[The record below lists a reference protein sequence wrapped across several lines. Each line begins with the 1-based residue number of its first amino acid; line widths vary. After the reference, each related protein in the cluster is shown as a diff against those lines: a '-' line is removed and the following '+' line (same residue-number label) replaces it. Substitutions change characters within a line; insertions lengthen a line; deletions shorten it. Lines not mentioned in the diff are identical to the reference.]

1 VCLSVGGRGT
11 SLLYWPRA
19 GQREESAANGA
30 FSMKRS
36 ILLALISL
44 GLVVAGCGGTS
55 TATLRADD
63 AAVVGSE
70 PITKDEFQSLMDR
83 AKTSYVAQKRP
94 FPKPG
99 STEYEQLKGQAVT
112 FLIQRAEFAQE
123 AEAMGIKI
131 NDEKVNKRIEQLKK
145 QFYGGSE
152 KRYEKTLKQ
161 QGLTKDQAKEEVR
174 AQLISDELFKK
185 VTGDV
190 QVSSDEVKA
199 YYSSHKSQ
207 YGQPQ
212 TREVRHI
219 LVTKKDLADKLY
231 AQLKAGAN
239 FAKLAKKYS
248 KDPGSASNGGKL
260 TVSKGQTVPAFD
272 KTAFSLKTGE
282 LSAPVHTQYGYH
294 IIEALSNVK
303 PAQTTPLR
311 KVEPSIKQQLE
322 QQQKNDVMTK
332 WVDKKK
338 KSYCKSGIKYQ
349 VGYQPNP
356 DPCATVTGT
365 TTTTSQ

>member
-1 VCLSVGGRGT
+1 
-11 SLLYWPRA
+11 
-19 GQREESAANGA
+19 
-30 FSMKRS
+30 MKRL
-36 ILLALISL
+36 ILLAFCL
-44 GLVVAGCGGTS
+44 LVLLVAGCGGTS
-55 TATLRADD
+55 TATLSSND
-63 AAVVGSE
+63 AAVVGSK
-70 PITKDEFQSLMDR
+70 PITKDQFQSLMDR
-83 AKTSYVAQKRP
+83 AKTSYQSQKRP

-112 FLIQRAEFAQE
+112 FLIQRAEFEQE
-123 AEAMGIKI
+123 AEGMGINI
-131 NDEKVNKRIEQLKK
+131 TDDKVNKRIEQLKK

-152 KRYEKTLKQ
+152 QRYQKTLKQ
-161 QGLTKDQAKEEVR
+161 QGLTEDQAKEEVR
-174 AQLISDELFKK
+174 AQLISEELFKK
-185 VTGDV
+185 VTGN
-190 QVSSDEVKA
+190 VSVSKDEVKA
-199 YYSSHKSQ
+199 YYNSHKSQ

-219 LVTKKDLADKLY
+219 LVAKKALADQLY

-272 KTAFSLKTGE
+272 KTAFNLKKGE
-282 LSAPVHTQYGYH
+282 LSAPIHTQYGYH
-294 IIEALSNVK
+294 IIQALSAVK
-303 PAQTTPLR
+303 AAQTSSLS
-311 KVEPSIKQQLE
+311 KVQASIKQQLE
-322 QQQKNDVMTK
+322 QQKKNEAMTK

-338 KSYCKSGIKYQ
+338 QSFCKSGIKYQ

-356 DPCATVTGT
+356 DPCATLTGT